1 MNTAILIGNITND
14 LEVRPAGQS
23 NVLKFGLGVRGNFKK
38 DETNFIQVEA
48 WGKNAENIAKYFE
61 KGSKILI
68 QGELKQN
75 RFEDKDGNKREKVYV
90 NVDKFEFLDS
100 KGSNQGQAPKK
111 QSNDPFANANGPID
125 ITDDMLPF

>member
-1 MNTAILIGNITND
+1 MNTTILIGNITND

-90 NVDKFEFLDS
+90 NVDKFEFLES
-100 KGSNQGQAPKK
+100 KGSNQGQTK
-111 QSNDPFANANGPID
+111 QQANDPFANAGADVSNSD
-125 ITDDMLPF
+125 LPF

>member
-100 KGSNQGQAPKK
+100 KGSNQGQSAPK
-111 QSNDPFANANGPID
+111 QQANDPFANAG
-125 ITDDMLPF
+125 TDVDTDTLPF

>member
-48 WGKNAENIAKYFE
+48 WGKKAENIAKYFK

-100 KGSNQGQAPKK
+100 KSNNQEQPKQQA
-111 QSNDPFANANGPID
+111 NDPFANAGVD
-125 ITDDMLPF
+125 VDDSTLPF

>member
-1 MNTAILIGNITND
+1 MNTSILIGNITND
-14 LEVRPAGQS
+14 LEVKPAGQS
-23 NVLKFGLGVRGNFKK
+23 YVLKFGLGVRGNFKK

-48 WGKNAENIAKYFE
+48 WGRNAENIAKYFK

-100 KGSNQGQAPKK
+100 KGSNQGQGAPK
-111 QSNDPFANANGPID
+111 QQASDPFANSAPD
-125 ITDDMLPF
+125 VSSSDLPF

>member
-38 DETNFIQVEA
+38 DETNFIQIEA

-100 KGSNQGQAPKK
+100 KGSNQGQPK
-111 QSNDPFANANGPID
+111 QQANDPFANAGVDVDNS
-125 ITDDMLPF
+125 TLPF

>member
-1 MNTAILIGNITND
+1 MNTSILIGNITND
-14 LEVRPAGQS
+14 LEVKPAGQS
-23 NVLKFGLGVRGNFKK
+23 HVLKFGLGVRGNFKK

-48 WGKNAENIAKYFE
+48 WGRNAENIAKYFK

-100 KGSNQGQAPKK
+100 KGSNQGQGAPK
-111 QSNDPFANANGPID
+111 QQASDPFANSAPD
-125 ITDDMLPF
+125 VDSDSLPF

>member
-100 KGSNQGQAPKK
+100 KGSNQGQPK
-111 QSNDPFANANGPID
+111 QQANDPFANTGADVSNSD
-125 ITDDMLPF
+125 LPF

>member
-38 DETNFIQVEA
+38 DETNFIQIEA
-48 WGKNAENIAKYFE
+48 WGKNAENIAKYFK

-100 KGSNQGQAPKK
+100 KGSNQGQPK
-111 QSNDPFANANGPID
+111 QQANDPFANAGVDVDNS
-125 ITDDMLPF
+125 LPF

>member
-48 WGKNAENIAKYFE
+48 WGKNAENIAKYFK

-90 NVDKFEFLDS
+90 NVDKFEFLDA
-100 KGSNQGQAPKK
+100 KGSNQGQPK
-111 QSNDPFANANGPID
+111 QQANDPFANAG
-125 ITDDMLPF
+125 TDVDNSLPF

>member
-90 NVDKFEFLDS
+90 NVDKFEFLES
-100 KGSNQGQAPKK
+100 KGSNQGQTK
-111 QSNDPFANANGPID
+111 QQANDPFANANAD
-125 ITDDMLPF
+125 VSNSDLPF

>member
-100 KGSNQGQAPKK
+100 KGSNQGQPK
-111 QSNDPFANANGPID
+111 QQANDPFANAGADVDSNS
-125 ITDDMLPF
+125 LPF

>member
-1 MNTAILIGNITND
+1 MKMNTAILIGNITND

-90 NVDKFEFLDS
+90 NVDKFEFLEL
-100 KGSNQGQAPKK
+100 KGSNQGQPK
-111 QSNDPFANANGPID
+111 QQANDPFANAGVD
-125 ITDDMLPF
+125 VDDSTLPF

>member
-48 WGKNAENIAKYFE
+48 WGKNAENIAKYFK

-100 KGSNQGQAPKK
+100 KGSNQGQPK
-111 QSNDPFANANGPID
+111 QQANDPFANAGVD
-125 ITDDMLPF
+125 VDSETLPF

>member
-90 NVDKFEFLDS
+90 NVDKFEFLEL
-100 KGSNQGQAPKK
+100 KGSNQGQPK
-111 QSNDPFANANGPID
+111 QQANDPFANAGVD
-125 ITDDMLPF
+125 VDDSTLPF

>member
-100 KGSNQGQAPKK
+100 KGSNQGQPK
-111 QSNDPFANANGPID
+111 QQANDPFANASVD
-125 ITDDMLPF
+125 VDDSTLPF

>member
-1 MNTAILIGNITND
+1 MNTTILIGNITND

-100 KGSNQGQAPKK
+100 KGSNQGQSVPK
-111 QSNDPFANANGPID
+111 QQANDPFANAGVDVSNSD
-125 ITDDMLPF
+125 LPF

>member
-100 KGSNQGQAPKK
+100 KGSNQGQPK
-111 QSNDPFANANGPID
+111 QQANDPFANTGVDVDSNS
-125 ITDDMLPF
+125 LPF

>member
-48 WGKNAENIAKYFE
+48 WGKNAENIAKYFK

-90 NVDKFEFLDS
+90 NVDKFEFLES
-100 KGSNQGQAPKK
+100 KGSNQGQPK
-111 QSNDPFANANGPID
+111 QQANDPFANAGVD
-125 ITDDMLPF
+125 VDDDDLPF